1 MTPPGPG
8 STRNRLLLPRG
19 LPLPP
24 PTKIPSRW
32 FGSRGEGGGGQRTSL
47 RPETLLPGGA
57 PSPREARAASRPG
70 PGSGS
75 YPEET
80 SGVKG
85 GERAPWGGKGKEPQG
100 GRSGGFSEVLA
111 AWRKL
116 VSTPGDACSVLLP
129 PGRGAEVCGLGPGR
143 ARTLCSPCAPNG
155 NTQVCFRIQVSRS
168 TSRAFRVGL
177 PSPTANPFIA
187 PGSAGCS
194 EPHLVSEG
202 GSPGAGLLC
211 YKLSLERSGRA
222 GRASHPPFRLAVA
235 TSRKVGEFV

>member
-1 MTPPGPG
+1 MVRLPGRRWGWAENVPAARNPSPG
-8 STRNRLLLPRG
+8 WSARPRG
-19 LPLPP
+19 GSSGF
-24 PTKIPSRW
+24 PTWSR
-32 FGSRGEGGGGQRTSL
+32 
-47 RPETLLPGGA
+47 
-57 PSPREARAASRPG
+57 
-70 PGSGS
+70 SGS

-100 GRSGGFSEVLA
+100 VRSGGFSEVLA

-116 VSTPGDACSVLLP
+116 VSAPGDACSALLP

-155 NTQVCFRIQVSRS
+155 NTEVCFRIQVPRS

-187 PGSAGCS
+187 PGSAGSS

-202 GSPGAGLLC
+202 GSPGAGLHC
-211 YKLSLERSGRA
+211 YRPSLERSGRP
-222 GRASHPPFRLAVA
+222 G
-235 TSRKVGEFV
+235 